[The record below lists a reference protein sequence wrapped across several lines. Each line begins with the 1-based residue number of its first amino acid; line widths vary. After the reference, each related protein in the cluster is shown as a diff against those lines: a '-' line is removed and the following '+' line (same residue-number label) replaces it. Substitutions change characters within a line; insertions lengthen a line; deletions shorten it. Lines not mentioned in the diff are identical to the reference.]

1 MRDPPVLESV
11 GFLPLRHG
19 VLRDEIRFGKEW
31 GSFDHG
37 WTRINTDGENRR
49 WVPKAEEA
57 FVTGGWWKL
66 PVSM

>member
-1 MRDPPVLESV
+1 MAE
-11 GFLPLRHG
+11 FLTAKYAKYAKK
-19 VLRDEIRFGKEW
+19 RDEREEGGGNGK
-31 GSFDHG
+31 GYFDHG